1 MGKDIGLKLR
11 KIKLGCKKK
20 GINALSCVD
29 NLKPCV
35 NRGNVFAVGSRSA
48 SVGASTGGHG
58 VGSGADVKP
67 HVLGHVDAAGDD
79 EGDGADHHEEHEDPH
94 VDDFDWKMVKGD
106 EVGHPDLVLKKVASG
121 LKLEVLFP
129 QQVT

>member
-1 MGKDIGLKLR
+1 MNR
-11 KIKLGCKKK
+11 GCKKEGNK
-20 GINALSCVD
+20 CTELCGQ
-29 NLKPCV
+29 LKPCV

-48 SVGASTGGHG
+48 SIGASTGGHG
-58 VGSGADVKP
+58 VGSGADVEP

-79 EGDGADHHEEHEDPH
+79 EGDGADHDKHHEDPH
-94 VDDFDWKMVKGD
+94 VDDFDWKLAEGD
-106 EVGHPDLVLKKVASG
+106 EVGHLDLVLKKVASG

>member
-1 MGKDIGLKLR
+1 MQKEGNKCTEL
-11 KIKLGCKKK
+11 
-20 GINALSCVD
+20 CVQ
-29 NLKPCV
+29 LKPCV
-35 NRGNVFAVGSRSA
+35 NRGNVFAVGSRGA
-48 SVGASTGGHG
+48 SIGTSTGGDG

-79 EGDGADHHEEHEDPH
+79 EGDGADHDKHHEDPH
-94 VDDFDWKMVKGD
+94 VDDFDWKLAKGD
-106 EVGHPDLVLKKVASG
+106 EVGHLDLVLKKVANG